1 MQVFNVMEEL
11 VLETVNEV
19 FEEMGRKG
27 FTLAECEQC
36 RLDVACY
43 ALNRLQPEYLIS
55 GRGVVHVENELRQNF
70 QKRADIVALVNEGIR
85 TITKTQRPYYAES
98 AAAPPEEK
106 IESRKGSFFNFPSI
120 LGTILNGKTFEP
132 AENLDVFL
140 YCGEEL
146 VPMID
151 RSWPNPY
158 FVVRSTR
165 GSFSFWPK
173 PVKAGRKGE
182 KRTFSLEIHAE
193 KEGCQPIRH
202 FLELQLTAEEEY
214 RTSFSMEGSLKTGNL
229 HLFPMASEREQRELG
244 VEDF

>member
-1 MQVFNVMEEL
+1 MQVYNIMEEL

-19 FEEMGRKG
+19 FEEKG
-27 FTLAECEQC
+27 EQGFPLAECEQC

-70 QKRADIVALVNEGIR
+70 QKRADIAALVNEGIR
-85 TITKTQRPYYAES
+85 IITKTQRPYYEDS
-98 AAAPPEEK
+98 AAAAPEEK
-106 IESRKGSFFNFPSI
+106 IESRKGSFFNFPAI

-132 AENLDVFL
+132 AENMDVFL
-140 YCGEEL
+140 YQDGSL
-146 VPMID
+146 VSMID

-173 PVKAGRKGE
+173 PVKASRKGE
-182 KRTFSLEIHAE
+182 HRTFSFEIHAE
-193 KEGCQPIRH
+193 QEGCQPIRH
-202 FLELQLTAEEEY
+202 FLELHLAAVDEY
-214 RTSFSMEGSLKTGNL
+214 CTTFSMERSEKIGNL
-229 HLFPMASEREQRELG
+229 YIFPKASEEEQRELG
-244 VEDF
+244 VEDL